1 MLMERYVS
9 YTSSPALG
17 DIRRMGEGD
26 TIALTDATRE
36 RKDWGRIVD
45 ALSAA
50 VSRGA
55 GVRWL

>member
-1 MLMERYVS
+1 MERYIS

-17 DIRRMGEGD
+17 EIRRMGAGD
-26 TIALTDATRE
+26 TIALTEAVQE
-36 RKDWGRIVD
+36 RKDWGRILD

-50 VSRGA
+50 ISRGA

>member
-1 MLMERYVS
+1 MERYVS
-9 YTSSPALG
+9 YTGCPALG
-17 DIRRMGEGD
+17 DIRRMGSGD
-26 TIALTDATRE
+26 TIALTDAAKE

-45 ALSAA
+45 ALAAA